1 MTQLYDD
8 SGKVTG
14 YYLTVAEYERL
25 KALEEE
31 NKRLQIAW
39 EKATFT
45 EEELQQAEA
54 ETEEYSTEEV
64 LKYLETL

>member
-1 MTQLYDD
+1 MTQLFDD

-14 YYLTVAEYERL
+14 YYLTVSEYEQL

-39 EKATFT
+39 EKATFL